1 MNALIFGG
9 DARQIEVGRLLMER
23 GIHVYMAGF
32 DQARNELK
40 GAEVIKNEDL
50 AFDLMDLFIL
60 PVSGVKKGGVV
71 HAPFSSKPLFMTNEI
86 AQSLSENCIIISGIS
101 TPALQE
107 IVQREV
113 LYIFDRED
121 AAILNS
127 IPTAEGA
134 LMIAMQKT
142 DHVIH
147 GSNVMVIGFG
157 RVGTTTARLFYQVGA
172 HVTTAVRETGK
183 FARAKE
189 MNFHPFY
196 MESLM
201 QEIERADIVINTVPA
216 LVLTKEILAQMN
228 PDSIII
234 DLASEPGGTDFEA
247 AEQFG
252 IQAIHALSLP
262 GKIAPKTAGEI
273 LGHVLIDA
281 VKEWKTERGL

>member
-9 DARQIEVGRLLMER
+9 DARQIEVGRILMER

-32 DQARNELK
+32 DQAENELM
-40 GAEVIKNEDL
+40 GAQVIKNEDL
-50 AFDLMDLFIL
+50 SYESMDLFIL
-60 PVSGVKKGGVV
+60 PVSGVKKGGDVD
-71 HAPFSSKPLFMTNEI
+71 APFSTSPLFMTKEI
-86 AQSLSENCIIISGIS
+86 AESLSEDCIIISGIA
-101 TPALQE
+101 TPALKN
-107 IVQREV
+107 IVQRDV

-142 DHVIH
+142 DHTIH
-147 GSNVMVIGFG
+147 GANVMVIGFG
-157 RVGTTTARLFYQVGA
+157 RVGTTTARLFHQVGA
-172 HVTTAVRETGK
+172 RVTTAVRETGI

-189 MNFHPFY
+189 MNIYPFY
-196 MESLM
+196 MASLID
-201 QEIERADIVINTVPA
+201 QIEYADVVINTVPA
-216 LVLTKEILAQMN
+216 LVLTEDILARMN
-228 PDSIII
+228 PASIII

-247 AEQFG
+247 AEKAG
-252 IQAIHALSLP
+252 IQVIHALSLP

-281 VKEWKTERGL
+281 VKEWKNERGL